1 MRKSAVGMAGVV
13 GGHALGA
20 AGVAGAMSVGGGHD
34 ALRRLG
40 LVYLSHVNDPAT
52 TSLFPGDPAFT
63 LEVIAT
69 IPADGFYMQF
79 VREGEHTGTTGAP
92 RDTSRRADCSPTSST
107 RATCSSRR

>member
-20 AGVAGAMSVGGGHD
+20 AGVAAATQVGGSRD
-34 ALRRLG
+34 ALSRLG

-52 TSLFPGDPAFT
+52 TSLFPDDPAFT

-69 IPADGFYMQF
+69 IPEDGFYMQF
-79 VREGEHTGTTGAP
+79 VREGEQTGDPLGRPGALP
-92 RDTSRRADCSPTSST
+92 GRRST
-107 RATCSSRR
+107 RRPARPG